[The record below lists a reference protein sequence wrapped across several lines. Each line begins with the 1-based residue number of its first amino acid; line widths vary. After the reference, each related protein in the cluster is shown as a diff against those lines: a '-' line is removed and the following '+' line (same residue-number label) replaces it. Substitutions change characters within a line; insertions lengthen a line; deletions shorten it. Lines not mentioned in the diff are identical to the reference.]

1 MTPPETV
8 PVTGIMTGLVRTKNC
23 GIAEIDYLSVSASPL
38 AALQT
43 LAPALKHGITWPY
56 VNGTR
61 KGCYFPFITFTG
73 VVGNPRTPRFPKNKN
88 YGQAF
93 ADYLTEHNLG
103 AVVTLPGR
111 RNWTEN
117 MIQIWIWCP
126 DYDAIWA
133 LLARSVEEPV
143 LAAPGL
149 AESTTAAEVPE
160 VMNGT

>member
-1 MTPPETV
+1 MSLLTAPATC
-8 PVTGIMTGLVRTKNC
+8 LVRTKNC
-23 GIAEIDYLSVSASPL
+23 GIAEIDYLSMSASPL

-43 LAPALKHGITWPY
+43 LAPALRYGITWPY
-56 VNGTR
+56 VNGLQ

-73 VVGNPRTPRFPKNKN
+73 VVTPRDPIRHEN

-111 RNWTEN
+111 LNWTGN
-117 MIQIWIWCP
+117 MIQIWVWRP
-126 DYDAIWA
+126 DYDVIWA
-133 LLARSVEEPV
+133 LLAQSKEPIEEPV

-149 AESTTAAEVPE
+149 VEPTTAVEVSEVP
-160 VMNGT
+160 NGT